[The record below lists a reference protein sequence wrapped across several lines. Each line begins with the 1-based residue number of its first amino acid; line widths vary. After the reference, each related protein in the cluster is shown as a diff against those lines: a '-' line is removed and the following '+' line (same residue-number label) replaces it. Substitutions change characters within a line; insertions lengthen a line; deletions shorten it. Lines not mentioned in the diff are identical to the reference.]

1 MTWAQLTATEKAAA
15 VRPLVE
21 DQGKSYR
28 EAAAILGTTRL
39 AIAGVIERNGLRA
52 SSGLKAKRPSPEHL
66 EKKARRAK
74 GGTTATIQEKAR
86 KARAAANAKPYQGVT
101 RYVALDA
108 PPETVDTAPLK
119 SKAWVA
125 LEGSTPVTLD
135 QRTGCA
141 WPIGENPFMFCNLPL
156 SGHAHWCPE
165 HVKAGTRPVAVGTSA
180 RSKTRQERAKL

>member
-1 MTWAQLTATEKAAA
+1 MTWATLTATQKADA

-39 AIAGVIERNGLRA
+39 AVAGVIERNGLRA

-86 KARAAANAKPYQGVT
+86 KARTAAAAKPHAGLT
-101 RYVALDA
+101 AYVSLGE
-108 PPETVDTAPLK
+108 PEPAVILKPGAWTPLP
-119 SKAWVA
+119 
-125 LEGSTPVTLD
+125 GSTPVPLD
-135 QRTGCA
+135 LRTGCA
-141 WPIGENPFMFCNLPL
+141 WPVSVDSPWLFCNDPVQEGK
-156 SGHAHWCPE
+156 SWCP
-165 HVKAGTRPVAVGTSA
+165 HHFTLGNRPVVQGTKKQIEPKPLKGLTS
-180 RSKTRQERAKL
+180 